1 MEHRNRIIL
10 AAAVVAIVAVLAA
23 SYLII
28 PDDSH
33 ERRAHAFPDPIQDGD
48 KDYPTAAE
56 AQESYEK
63 AIASLESS
71 LSDASLGADAV
82 KKAISDAEHSRDV
95 LIDKFLWV
103 SLDYNKDPSRMST
116 EYQAWSILASGA
128 KDSFS
133 AAVKGALSGP
143 CAGTVEAALKDLG
156 EDPEKYRGY
165 DEHTPEEKALL
176 QRQTELKAQYDAI
189 KGTEYTA
196 TDAEGR
202 TWTLKTVAESIT
214 LTDEERKLLTA
225 EIYEAQCTDA
235 AAVYVEL
242 VQVNNGYAKLRGY
255 SDYVEYSYSEVY
267 GRGYSASDVKSLT
280 ALAGQAFSL
289 GKDGLALAG
298 YTQERL
304 RQETEWFYGLDA
316 DGLIEN
322 AAPFIRSLS
331 QDHSDLLDYML
342 EYGLINI
349 CDDESRI
356 RTAYSEDIITRGSAV
371 IFLGTTGSGPNTM
384 RSLVHEFG
392 HSSNSCL
399 TPNKT
404 VCYDVAEIHS
414 QGLESLYSASGLIGH
429 GSENAFAAYKMSGFA
444 STLSSSL
451 VMTEFEIWAYE
462 TQAESGS
469 LTAEQACEKFADIL
483 DGYGI
488 SYSLPYDQK
497 YYWARVLHLFQY
509 PNYYISYG
517 TSVINAM
524 EIYLDAIDDYGSA
537 KEKYFSLLFQ
547 EGVEGYIPAVEKAGL
562 SNALDA
568 ERSKEILDGI
578 EEALKAMAS

>member
-1 MEHRNRIIL
+1 MEQKNKALAIAAVIIIVAAL
-10 AAAVVAIVAVLAA
+10 AAAYV
-23 SYLII
+23 II
-28 PDDSH
+28 PDGSH
-33 ERRAHAFPDPIQDGD
+33 EPRAHAFPQPIQDGD

-56 AQESYEK
+56 AQERYGK
-63 AIASLESS
+63 VIASLESS
-71 LSDASLGADAV
+71 LSDSSLDVDAM
-82 KKAISDAEHSRDV
+82 KAAISDAEHSRDV
-95 LIDKFLWV
+95 LLDKFQWV
-103 SLDYNKDPSRMST
+103 SLDYNKDPSRMSS
-116 EYQAWSILASGA
+116 EYQAWSILASGL

-133 AAVKGALSGP
+133 ATVKDALSGP
-143 CAGTVEAALKDLG
+143 CAGTVEAALKALG

-165 DEHTPEEKALL
+165 DEDTPEEKALL
-176 QRQTELKAQYDAI
+176 QRQTELRAQYDTI
-189 KGTEYTA
+189 IGTEYEV

-202 TWTLKTVAESIT
+202 TWTLETVAESTT
-214 LTDEERKLLTA
+214 LTDEEKKVLIADIFAEQYTDTA
-225 EIYEAQCTDA
+225 E
-235 AAVYVEL
+235 VYVEL
-242 VQVNNGYAKLRGY
+242 VQVNNGYAKLKGY
-255 SDYVEYSYSEVY
+255 SDYVEYSYNEVY

-280 ALAGQAFSL
+280 ALAGQAYSIS
-289 GKDGLALAG
+289 KNGLALAG
-298 YTQERL
+298 YTQGRL
-304 RQETEWFYGLDA
+304 MQEMEWFYGLDA

-349 CDDESRI
+349 CDDEGRI

-384 RSLVHEFG
+384 RSLIHEFG

-429 GSENAFAAYKMSGFA
+429 GSDNAFAVYKMSGFA

-462 TQAESGS
+462 TQAETGS
-469 LTAEQACEKFADIL
+469 LTVEQACEEFGDIL
-483 DGYGI
+483 DSYGI
-488 SYSLPYDQK
+488 SYSVPYDQK
-497 YYWARVLHLFQY
+497 YYWAKVLHLFQY

-524 EIYLDAIDDYGSA
+524 EIYLDAIDDYDSA